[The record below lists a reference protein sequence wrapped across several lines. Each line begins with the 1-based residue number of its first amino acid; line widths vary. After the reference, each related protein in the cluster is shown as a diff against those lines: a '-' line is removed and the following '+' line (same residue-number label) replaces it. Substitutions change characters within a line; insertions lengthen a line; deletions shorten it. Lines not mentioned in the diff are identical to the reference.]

1 MPKPPAWDLTA
12 LLNAADPKATLA
24 ERHLWLIRLLEWLR
38 HAPVEAPAT
47 PPTPATP
54 ATPAA
59 PSTKTPLPALR
70 LKHLLGVLD
79 RNPDHQARVAT
90 LLARF
95 WGEVDSIALLADFG
109 FAPRMDLWGELGRRL
124 RARVL
129 PLSPDTPDLGE
140 LFALLFPN
148 ASDAPWLLALDNAT
162 LDRMRQ
168 YLRPAAADGAWRR
181 PFLDA
186 MVFLASAVRT
196 AGFNGA
202 LRMRMSPELL
212 TDQPFRQLARVAEAV
227 SEHALSQAPDARTP
241 TESLNHAAL
250 LREAQY
256 LRALLEQC
264 RLAADSVREHLEA
277 HGVSVDVVFAVD
289 QLHERT
295 HRIEALLNCV
305 VSTEPAREITRLL
318 AELVQTAD
326 ARRSIRSLLSR
337 HYSMLARKV
346 AERSAATG
354 EHYITRNRDEYR
366 QMLRAAAG
374 GGAVLAATTFLKF
387 AILALALAPFWGG
400 FWAGVNYAASFVVVQ
415 LLHFTVA
422 TKQPAMTAPALAA
435 QLAGIGRATDASDDG
450 GGSDAAGD
458 AARTNTTNDTTN
470 DIKNDIKRDAKAD
483 AKRDSNVEAFVDEV
497 AHLIRSQAA
506 GIFGNLAAV
515 IPVVLAVQY
524 ACRAAFG
531 APLIGRVDAEHVLAS
546 ITLLGPTVLF
556 AAFTGVLLF
565 ASSLIAGWAEN
576 WFVWHRLDSAIAW
589 NPRIVARLGSA
600 RAARW
605 GAYWRANVSGLAANI
620 SLGLLLGLVPPVAQ
634 FFGLPI
640 EVRHVTLSTG
650 QLAAAVGTL
659 GFGLT
664 AAPAFWWCVAGIVAT
679 GVLNVGVSFLCA
691 FRVALRSRGIRLA
704 DRSRIYRAIRSR
716 LWRAPASFVL
726 PPRA

>member
-1 MPKPPAWDLTA
+1 MAAKSPWDLTA

-38 HAPVEAPAT
+38 HAPVEAPADPTRT
-47 PPTPATP
+47 PRPV
-54 ATPAA
+54 
-59 PSTKTPLPALR
+59 LR
-70 LKHLLGVLD
+70 LKHLLGVLE
-79 RNPDHQARVAT
+79 RNPEHQARVAE
-90 LLARF
+90 LLSRF
-95 WGEVDSIALLADFG
+95 WSEVDSIALLADFG

-129 PLSPDTPDLGE
+129 PVSPDTPDLGE

-148 ASDAPWLLALDNAT
+148 ADDAEWLLALDDAT
-162 LDRMRQ
+162 LERIRH
-168 YLRPAAADGAWRR
+168 YARPEAADGAWRR

-212 TDQPFRQLARVAEAV
+212 TAQPFRQLARVAEAV
-227 SEHALSQAPDARTP
+227 SEHALSSAPDARTP

-264 RLAADSVREHLEA
+264 RLAADSVHEHLES
-277 HGVSVDVVFAVD
+277 HGVSVDIVFAVD
-289 QLHERT
+289 QLRERT
-295 HRIEALLNCV
+295 QRIEALLNCV
-305 VSTEPAREITRLL
+305 VSTEPAREVTRLL
-318 AELVQTAD
+318 AELVRTAD
-326 ARRSIRSLLSR
+326 ARRSIRTLLSR

-354 EHYITRNRDEYR
+354 EHYITRTRSEYR
-366 QMLRAAAG
+366 HMLLAAAG

-422 TKQPAMTAPALAA
+422 TKQPAMTAPAMAA
-435 QLAGIGRATDASDDG
+435 QLAGIGRAADDTAPAPLGANVTGAAADGVATAAHVTATDP
-450 GGSDAAGD
+450 
-458 AARTNTTNDTTN
+458 
-470 DIKNDIKRDAKAD
+470 
-483 AKRDSNVEAFVDEV
+483 NVEAFVDEV

-515 IPVVLAVQY
+515 VPVVLAVQY
-524 ACRAAFG
+524 GCRAVFG
-531 APLIGRVDAEHVLAS
+531 APLLGKVDAEHVLTS
-546 ITLLGPTVLF
+546 ITLLGPTALF
-556 AAFTGVLLF
+556 AAFTGILLF

-589 NPRIVARLGSA
+589 NPRIVARLGA
-600 RAARW
+600 GRAARW
-605 GAYWRANVSGLAANI
+605 GTYWRANVSGFAANI
-620 SLGLLLGLVPPVAQ
+620 SLGFMLGLVPTVAQ

-659 GFGLT
+659 GFGITLT
-664 AAPAFWWCVAGIVAT
+664 SAFWWCVAGVAAT
-679 GVLNVGVSFLCA
+679 GLLNVAVSFLFA

-716 LWRAPASFVL
+716 LWRAPMSFVL
-726 PPRA
+726 PPRG

>member
-1 MPKPPAWDLTA
+1 MPATSPWDLTA

-24 ERHLWLIRLLEWLR
+24 ERHLWLIRLFEWLR
-38 HAPVEAPAT
+38 HAPVEAQ
-47 PPTPATP
+47 
-54 ATPAA
+54 AA
-59 PSTKTPLPALR
+59 PTRTPRPVLR
-70 LKHLLGVLD
+70 LKHLLGVLE
-79 RNPDHQARVAT
+79 RNPEHQARVAE
-90 LLARF
+90 LLTRF

-129 PLSPDTPDLGE
+129 PVSPDTPDLGE

-148 ASDAPWLLALDNAT
+148 ADDAEWLLALDDTT
-162 LDRMRQ
+162 LERVRHYIRHDS
-168 YLRPAAADGAWRR
+168 RPDAADGAWRR

-227 SEHALSQAPDARTP
+227 SEHALSSAPDARTP
-241 TESLNHAAL
+241 TESLNHTAL

-264 RLAADSVREHLEA
+264 RLAADSVHEHLES
-277 HGVSVDVVFAVD
+277 HGVSVDIVFAVD
-289 QLHERT
+289 QLRERT
-295 HRIEALLNCV
+295 QRIEALLNCV
-305 VSTEPAREITRLL
+305 VSTEPAREVTRLL
-318 AELVQTAD
+318 AELLRTAD
-326 ARRSIRSLLSR
+326 ARRSIRTLLSR

-354 EHYITRNRDEYR
+354 EHYITRTRGEYR
-366 QMLRAAAG
+366 HMLQAAAG

-422 TKQPAMTAPALAA
+422 TKQPAMTAPAMAA
-435 QLAGIGRATDASDDG
+435 QLAGIGRATGDTAPAPLGPPEQGTTPDDA
-450 GGSDAAGD
+450 
-458 AARTNTTNDTTN
+458 T
-470 DIKNDIKRDAKAD
+470 AD
-483 AKRDSNVEAFVDEV
+483 PNVEAFVDEV
-497 AHLIRSQAA
+497 ANLIRSQAA

-524 ACRAAFG
+524 GCRAVFG
-531 APLIGRVDAEHVLAS
+531 GPLLGKVDAEHVLTA
-546 ITLLGPTVLF
+546 ITLLGPTAVF
-556 AAFTGVLLF
+556 AAFTGILLF

-589 NPRIVARLGSA
+589 NPRIVARLGAA

-605 GAYWRANVSGLAANI
+605 GAYWRANVSGFAANI
-620 SLGLLLGLVPPVAQ
+620 SLGMMLGLVPTVAQ

-659 GFGLT
+659 GFGITLT
-664 AAPAFWWCVAGIVAT
+664 GAFWWCVAGIAAT
-679 GVLNVGVSFLCA
+679 GLLNVAVSFLFA

-716 LWRAPASFVL
+716 LWRAPMSFVL
-726 PPRA
+726 PPHA